1 MPFELPSYIRY
12 FADTSDGA
20 TGKVALEYL
29 RSLIRIAPVK
39 LVSISGGLAPAWR
52 AFEGLLLT
60 PMTGTYVNVVCT
72 LPDRWIWK
80 SSVPMTER
88 DESLEE
94 TFDVVLANPR
104 PKAIEHAER
113 VEELYT
119 PKAMRNVIL
128 VASSPVTD
136 DQFRSMKKYD
146 DIIIPALP
154 IVQTMIARWP
164 ESRIEGGCVPIPVTN
179 HARVREAIVGRV

>member
-1 MPFELPSYIRY
+1 
-12 FADTSDGA
+12 
-20 TGKVALEYL
+20 
-29 RSLIRIAPVK
+29 
-39 LVSISGGLAPAWR
+39 
-52 AFEGLLLT
+52 
-60 PMTGTYVNVVCT
+60 
-72 LPDRWIWK
+72 
-80 SSVPMTER
+80 
-88 DESLEE
+88 
-94 TFDVVLANPR
+94 
-104 PKAIEHAER
+104 
-113 VEELYT
+113 
-119 PKAMRNVIL
+119 MRNVIL